1 MLQRANQYI
10 AVEAL
15 VGGKREDQKR
25 SYANSSRGPPSG
37 PLRRRMEKAEPAILR
52 LPNTPLTSNRT
63 ENFLQ
68 IREKGLLKAP
78 NPMKSRPEE
87 SGEEEYPDHDD
98 ALVIPA
104 RMTNARD
111 RQIMVDTGSS
121 IDILYFHTFQKLG
134 MTDGDLIPITSTLIG
149 FTKDAIAFLGV
160 TTLPVTIGE
169 EPRTKTLMVL
179 FMVAKL
185 P

>member
-25 SYANSSRGPPSG
+25 SYANSSQGPPSG
-37 PLRRRMEKAEPAILR
+37 PLRRRMEKAEPAIPR
-52 LPNTPLTSNRT
+52 LPNTPLTSTRT

-87 SGEEEYPDHDD
+87 RDRGCYYHFHHDYDHDMKECYD
-98 ALVIPA
+98 LK
-104 RMTNARD
+104 N
-111 RQIMVDTGSS
+111 QIE
-121 IDILYFHTFQKLG
+121 
-134 MTDGDLIPITSTLIG
+134 DLIHRGHLSRYIRKFCKPSLHPKGLVEKQI
-149 FTKDAIAFLGV
+149 LG
-160 TTLPVTIGE
+160 
-169 EPRTKTLMVL
+169 R
-179 FMVAKL
+179 
-185 P
+185 